1 MPHNKPEKIHN
12 QQNKDSIREESIA
25 VRPDKAY
32 QKSTKPER
40 YSKAGVLG

>member
-25 VRPDKAY
+25 VRPAKAAKRVPSLNGIPK
-32 QKSTKPER
+32 QES
-40 YSKAGVLG
+40 

>member
-25 VRPDKAY
+25 MRPDKAAKRVPSLNGIPK
-32 QKSTKPER
+32 QES
-40 YSKAGVLG
+40 